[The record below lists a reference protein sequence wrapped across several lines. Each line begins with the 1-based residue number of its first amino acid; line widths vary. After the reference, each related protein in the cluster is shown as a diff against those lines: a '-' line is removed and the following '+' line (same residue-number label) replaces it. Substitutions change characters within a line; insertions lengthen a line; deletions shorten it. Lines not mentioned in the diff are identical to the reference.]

1 MKKLTGAAAAVVLFW
16 ALAGFASTDMP
27 GTTVA
32 EGPVRVDQ
40 DAPKAVLVTGASSGI
55 GRKITEVL
63 AARGYFVYAGAR
75 KEQDLLE
82 LDAMENVQSIRLDVT
97 IQEEID
103 AAVET
108 VRGAGR
114 GLYGLVNN
122 AGVAVIAPLI
132 EVEEDDLDFQMDVN
146 VYGPYRITKAF
157 SPLIIESEGRITTIG
172 SISGILSGAFSGPY
186 SMSKHAVEAY
196 TDALAA
202 EMALL
207 DVQVSVV
214 EPGNYQ
220 SRIGVNLRQRMED
233 NSQDF
238 EGSLFAEQLQGFMN
252 SPADRSQFKEPDEVA
267 EAVLHALF
275 DEDPKIRY
283 MVVPNQQEAEI
294 TIRQAIAELVQL
306 NERHAYT
313 YDRESLISMLD
324 EALANAGM

>member
-1 MKKLTGAAAAVVLFW
+1 
-16 ALAGFASTDMP
+16 
-27 GTTVA
+27 
-32 EGPVRVDQ
+32 
-40 DAPKAVLVTGASSGI
+40 VLVTGASSGI

-132 EVEEDDLDFQMDVN
+132 EVEEDDLDVN